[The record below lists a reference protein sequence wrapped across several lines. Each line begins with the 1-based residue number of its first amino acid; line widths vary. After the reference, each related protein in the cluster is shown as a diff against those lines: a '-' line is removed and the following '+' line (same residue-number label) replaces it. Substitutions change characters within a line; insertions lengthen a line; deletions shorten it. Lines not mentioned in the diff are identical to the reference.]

1 MSTNNSSGSERR
13 RFVRYKLKATAEVMF
28 DNQVKEQGELEDIS
42 NGGMYLNLGREVP
55 KKYLEGSSHASIYAI
70 SSGEEVTIEAEC
82 SVVRIEPEGVALFFS
97 SIDSANRQILRD
109 LIGELNDLVRD
120 SRK

>member
-1 MSTNNSSGSERR
+1 MTSIRALNSIANFS
-13 RFVRYKLKATAEVMF
+13 AQNPQM
-28 DNQVKEQGELEDIS
+28 KEQGELEDIS

-82 SVVRIEPEGVALFFS
+82 SVVRTEPEGVALFFS
-97 SIDSANRQILRD
+97 SIDSANRQILHD
-109 LIGELNDLVRD
+109 LIAELNDLVRD